1 MNPGEIYIVDLD
13 PTKGREQAGKRHVLI
28 VSQKAFNVVTRH
40 PVIAPITQG
49 GSFAREAGFT
59 VSLSGVGTHTH
70 GVVLCHQIRVLDL
83 KTRGARFVETL
94 PDKILQEV
102 LNHIIP
108 IFEG

>member
-1 MNPGEIYIVDLD
+1 MTQGDIYIVDLD
-13 PTKGREQAGKRHVLI
+13 PTKGREQAGKRHVLV
-28 VSQKAFNVVTRH
+28 VSQRAFNEITKH

-49 GSFAREAGFT
+49 GNFAREAGFT
-59 VSLSGVGTHTH
+59 VPLSGLGLHTQ

-83 KTRGARFVETL
+83 KTRGAQFVEKL
-94 PDKILQEV
+94 PNEILQEV